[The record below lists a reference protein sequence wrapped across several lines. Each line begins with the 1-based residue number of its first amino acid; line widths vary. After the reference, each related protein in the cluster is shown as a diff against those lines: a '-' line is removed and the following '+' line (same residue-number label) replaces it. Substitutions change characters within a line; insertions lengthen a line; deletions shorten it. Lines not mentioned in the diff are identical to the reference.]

1 MKKLNFEYLPLDKID
16 ISLSNVRK
24 ANANIEEGIGEL
36 ASSIKEIGI
45 QQPVVVFQ
53 KGDRYELIIGQRR
66 YLACEE
72 LGLREIPA
80 LITSVK
86 NETAATIKS
95 FSENIHRL
103 DLEYRDTTP
112 ENARK

>member
-1 MKKLNFEYLPLDKID
+1 MRKLNFEYLPLDKID

-80 LITSVK
+80 LITS
-86 NETAATIKS
+86 S
-95 FSENIHRL
+95 L
-103 DLEYRDTTP
+103 
-112 ENARK
+112 

>member
-53 KGDRYELIIGQRR
+53 KGDIHQRVIKCDF
-66 YLACEE
+66 LNVWN
-72 LGLREIPA
+72 L
-80 LITSVK
+80 SVN
-86 NETAATIKS
+86 NESSS
-95 FSENIHRL
+95 FL
-103 DLEYRDTTP
+103 
-112 ENARK
+112 